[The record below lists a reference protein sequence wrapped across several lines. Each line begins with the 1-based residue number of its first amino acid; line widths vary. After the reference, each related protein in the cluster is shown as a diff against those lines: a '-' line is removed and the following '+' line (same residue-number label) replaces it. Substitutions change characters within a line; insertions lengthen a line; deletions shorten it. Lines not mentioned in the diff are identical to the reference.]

1 MTEQKTYVRKQWLP
15 TDERPGASEFNRI
28 EDGIELA
35 HEKADHLARVI
46 ADNEVIQSQKSA
58 MGGNASE
65 AIDLVTAK
73 YREIEYLADNS
84 KVADVVAAFN
94 QLLSVLRQE
103 EQE

>member
-15 TDERPGASEFNRI
+15 TDERPGAGEFNRI

-35 HEKADHLARVI
+35 HEKIDQL
-46 ADNEVIQSQKSA
+46 SQA
-58 MGGNASE
+58 QTTAVGGSASE
-65 AIDLVTAK
+65 VIDLVTAK

-103 EQE
+103 EQQ

>member
-15 TDERPGASEFNRI
+15 TDERPGAGEFNRI

-35 HEKADHLARVI
+35 HEKIEQL
-46 ADNEVIQSQKSA
+46 SQAQATTVAGK
-58 MGGNASE
+58 ASE

-84 KVADVVAAFN
+84 KVADVVVAFN